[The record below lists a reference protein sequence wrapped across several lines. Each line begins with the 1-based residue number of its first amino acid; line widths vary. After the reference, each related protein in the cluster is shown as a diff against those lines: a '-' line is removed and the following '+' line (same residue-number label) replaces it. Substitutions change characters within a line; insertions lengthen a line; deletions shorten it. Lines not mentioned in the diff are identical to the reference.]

1 MIKIAVKIFISI
13 ACLSAAGTVLAAQ
26 PAGND
31 KPLRVGVAGI
41 SHGHLWDVISRA
53 DRGDFIVVGVAE
65 PDEKLRTDSRWVQSL
80 DPEIVFSDLSEMIE
94 ATAPEVIVAYGSIYE
109 HVAVVEAA
117 APLGVHVMVEKPL
130 AVNMEHAVKME
141 RLARE
146 NNIRLVTNYETTWY
160 PSNRVITDILENNGI
175 GKLTRI
181 NVYDGHQGPVEIGC
195 GPEFLTWLTDPVLN
209 GGGAV
214 VDFGCYGANLATW
227 LMDGEEPRRVS
238 AVLKQL
244 KPEIYPNVDDDATI
258 ILEYDDAVVQVMGSW
273 AWPMGR
279 KDMHIYGLDGYIY
292 QDNATDL
299 RVLDNGAVRNVK
311 APALAAPY
319 NDPYLYLKA
328 VVRGQITM
336 SPSDQSALENNMTVV
351 KILDAARESAHSGR
365 AVEL

>member
-1 MIKIAVKIFISI
+1 MKATAVKIFLSI
-13 ACLSAAGTVLAAQ
+13 VCLCGMGTVIAAQ

-31 KPLRVGVAGI
+31 KPLRIGVAGI
-41 SHGHLWDVISRA
+41 SHGHLWDVVSRA

-65 PDEKLRTDSRWVQSL
+65 PDEKLRAESRWIQSL
-80 DPEIVFSDLSEMIE
+80 DPEIVFADLSEMIE
-94 ATAPEVIVAYGSIYE
+94 VTAPEVVVAYGSIYD
-109 HVAVVEAA
+109 HLAVVQAA

-130 AVNMEHAVKME
+130 AVNLEHAVEME
-141 RLARE
+141 RLAWE
-146 NNIRLVTNYETTWY
+146 NNIQLLTNYETTWY
-160 PSNRVITDILENNGI
+160 PSNRVITDMLGENAI

-195 GPEFLTWLTDPVLN
+195 GPEFLAWLTDPVLN

-227 LMDGEEPRRVS
+227 LLDGKEPRRVM

-244 KPEIYPNVDDDATI
+244 KPDIYPNVDDDATI
-258 ILEYDDAVVQVMGSW
+258 ILEYDDVTVQVMGSW
-273 AWPMGR
+273 AWPMSR

-292 QDNATDL
+292 QDNSTDL
-299 RVLDNGAVRNVK
+299 RVLENGKARNVK
-311 APALAAPY
+311 ASALVSPF

-328 VVRGQITM
+328 VVRGEITM
-336 SPSDQSALENNMTVV
+336 SPFDQSALENNMTVV
-351 KILDAARESAHSGR
+351 KILDAARESARSGR